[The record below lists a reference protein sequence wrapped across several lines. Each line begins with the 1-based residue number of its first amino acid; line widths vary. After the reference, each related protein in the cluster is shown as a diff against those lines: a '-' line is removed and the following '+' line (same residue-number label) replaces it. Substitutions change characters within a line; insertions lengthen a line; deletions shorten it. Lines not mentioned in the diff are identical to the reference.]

1 MFDVLMEANAS
12 EFISN
17 KPLNANSLIGGRR
30 PLILKTLAHLFE
42 NESASAAAR
51 SFNISHKL
59 QKLPSLTLSDWRVPW
74 LPGWNI
80 SGTPLGF
87 RGRTAQGSPSNDSR
101 PFL

>member
-1 MFDVLMEANAS
+1 MFDVLIEANAS

-30 PLILKTLAHLFE
+30 PLILNALAHLFE

-80 SGTPLGF
+80 SGHPIGIPRQNRTGLGLE
-87 RGRTAQGSPSNDSR
+87 R
-101 PFL
+101 